1 MGQFSSVFGDPGA
14 RIGLQGHSPVG
25 ALEPVPSADMT
36 RSGENKM
43 SRTTFWTA
51 LICVSI
57 VAGVAFSLVFY
68 G

>member
-1 MGQFSSVFGDPGA
+1 VDHAIEQTP
-14 RIGLQGHSPVG
+14 
-25 ALEPVPSADMT
+25 ALNSL
-36 RSGENKM
+36 SGSTGSGIAAMISKM

-57 VAGVAFSLVFY
+57 VAGVAFSLLFY

>member
-1 MGQFSSVFGDPGA
+1 
-14 RIGLQGHSPVG
+14 
-25 ALEPVPSADMT
+25 MT

-57 VAGVAFSLVFY
+57 VAGVAFSMLFY